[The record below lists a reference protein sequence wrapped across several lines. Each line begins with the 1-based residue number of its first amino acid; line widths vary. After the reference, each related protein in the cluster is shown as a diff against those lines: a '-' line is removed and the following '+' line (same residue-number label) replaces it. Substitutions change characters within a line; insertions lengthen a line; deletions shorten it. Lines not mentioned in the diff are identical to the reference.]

1 MKFTKMQG
9 CGNDFVV
16 VDGPAELSADRVRDI
31 CDRRRGIGADG
42 ILVIGAAQGR
52 CWPVMIHN
60 ADGSLGESCGNGA
73 RCVAR
78 YLLDRHGGEALDLA
92 FPGGTVTARR
102 DDAGIAV
109 TFAAPESPQ
118 PVALNG
124 QRAYRV
130 RFGNPHVVLFVA
142 EPAKADLAALATEA
156 RAAVGPANVEVARV
170 VANDLIL
177 LRVDERGVGETLA
190 CATVNLGAES
200 ALLRC
205 TATVQPPRNA
215 LTNSV
220 SSCTKA
226 GACHTAKA
234 RTRSPTTVSVL
245 GRASIQTVPRS
256 MLRPAASSHSITGFG
271 RFASADFSSA
281 W

>member
-16 VDGPAELSADRVRDI
+16 VDGPTELSADQVREI

-52 CWPVMIHN
+52 SWPVMIHN

-78 YLLDRHGGEALDLA
+78 YLLDHHGGEALDLA

-109 TFAAPESPQ
+109 TFAAPPSPQ
-118 PVALNG
+118 PVALSG
-124 QRAYRV
+124 TRAYRV
-130 RFGNPHVVLFVA
+130 SFGNPHVVLFVVD
-142 EPAKADLAALATEA
+142 PAKADLAALATAA
-156 RAAVGPANVEVARV
+156 RAAVGPANVEVARI
-170 VANDLIL
+170 VANDLVL

-190 CATVNLGAES
+190 CGTGACATVAAAACEQRMAERVTVRVPGGDLYVRAGSRTYELAGPAQYVFEGA
-200 ALLRC
+200 
-205 TATVQPPRNA
+205 T
-215 LTNSV
+215 
-220 SSCTKA
+220 
-226 GACHTAKA
+226 
-234 RTRSPTTVSVL
+234 
-245 GRASIQTVPRS
+245 
-256 MLRPAASSHSITGFG
+256 
-271 RFASADFSSA
+271 
-281 W
+281 